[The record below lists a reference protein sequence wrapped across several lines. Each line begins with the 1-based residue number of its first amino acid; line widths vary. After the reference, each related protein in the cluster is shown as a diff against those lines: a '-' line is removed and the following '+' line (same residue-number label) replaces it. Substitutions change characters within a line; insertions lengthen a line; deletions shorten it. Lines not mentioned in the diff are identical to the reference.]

1 MMKTRKDE
9 LVRYLAEGIYTNFDK
24 TLMDVEFQVGDL
36 ASFCAEDPRALASFN
51 ELVALL
57 QEEQRK
63 EPNTMEKLSSE
74 QVAAVRRRVQL
85 AFGELRK
92 VGFITKS
99 NFSCCMNC
107 AVAELGDIA
116 EKRRRNRAVY
126 WHLQDETHFR
136 KGGSLY
142 IRYCYLPPM
151 LAAISLA
158 SSLSSVLRV
167 MPRSFPSEPNRW

>member
-1 MMKTRKDE
+1 M
-9 LVRYLAEGIYTNFDK
+9 G
-24 TLMDVEFQVGDL
+24 
-36 ASFCAEDPRALASFN
+36 P
-51 ELVALL
+51 
-57 QEEQRK
+57 
-63 EPNTMEKLSSE
+63 E

-92 VGFITKS
+92 VGFITKT

-107 AVAELGDIA
+107 AVAELGEIA

-142 IRYCYLPPM
+142 IRFCYLPPKGIEGDTTRVVTEIGEQAV
-151 LAAISLA
+151 AA
-158 SSLSSVLRV
+158 LRKAGLEV
-167 MPRSFPSEPNRW
+167 DWNSNPNVTIRITGITSQFVPEKDGQYDGTA